1 MAGEPIERLVVR
13 VRDALASCGELEL
26 RPPATEEAVA
36 GFERRVGVRLPLPFR
51 AFVLG
56 VADGIW
62 VDDEP
67 WLYGLD
73 DVALEVG
80 NGLGD
85 PGRAFSYGE
94 AEASAMLL
102 AIAGLSDGV
111 GVLDD
116 SRVAGLQ
123 KSGDLDGCLTIANH
137 GGNDF
142 SVLVVTGEQAGWV
155 WRTGEIDVPETR
167 ELYSGG
173 PGATPLDFLGW
184 LEVWAEEFG

>member
-1 MAGEPIERLVVR
+1 MAAEPIERGVSR
-13 VRDALASCGELEL
+13 VRDALVGCEELEL

-36 GFERRVGVRLPLPFR
+36 GFERRAGVRLPLPFR

-73 DVALEVG
+73 DVALEVESG
-80 NGLGD
+80 QGD
-85 PGRAFSYGE
+85 PSRPFAYGE
-94 AEASAMLL
+94 AEAAAMLS
-102 AIAGLSDGV
+102 AIAELPDGS

-116 SRVAGLQ
+116 SRLAGLQ
-123 KSGDLDGCLTIANH
+123 QSGDLDGCLTIANH

-167 ELYSGG
+167 ELYSGDR
-173 PGATPLDFLGW
+173 GATPLDFLAW
-184 LEVWAEEFG
+184 LEVWAQEFG